1 MNEFKERL
9 EAKKR
14 ELRDE
19 RIAQAGTTAK
29 SFVSKYR
36 YIIMAAVGVLTG
48 ATIGY
53 KVCKDSFIE
62 RRDNYDDLA
71 SIFRASNE
79 KNTPCIAVQS
89 GHGGAWY
96 GAYNTDEFQAR
107 MFLYPIA
114 DNLKARDIDPEQVVK
129 ACNSL
134 VSDYKHDLN
143 NTITNFC

>member
-29 SFVSKYR
+29 SFVSKHR
-36 YIIMAAVGVLTG
+36 YTIMAVAGVLTG
-48 ATIGY
+48 VVIGY
-53 KVCKDSFIE
+53 KIRKDSFIE
-62 RRDNYDDLA
+62 ERDDYDDLA

-96 GAYNTDEFQAR
+96 GSYNTDEFQAR

-114 DNLKARDIDPEQVVK
+114 DNLKARDIEPEQVVK

-134 VSDYKHDLN
+134 VSDYKHDIN

>member
-29 SFVSKYR
+29 NFVSKHC

-48 ATIGY
+48 AAIGY
-53 KVCKDSFIE
+53 KVCKDNFIE
-62 RRDNYDDLA
+62 RRDDYDDLA
-71 SIFRASNE
+71 NIFRASNE

-134 VSDYKHDLN
+134 VNDYRHDLN